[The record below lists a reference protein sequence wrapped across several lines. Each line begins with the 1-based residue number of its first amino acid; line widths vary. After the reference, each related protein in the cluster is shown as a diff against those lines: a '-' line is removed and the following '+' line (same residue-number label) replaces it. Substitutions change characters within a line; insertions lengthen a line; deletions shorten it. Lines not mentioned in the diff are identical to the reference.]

1 MHYKVSFN
9 FCGRAIIVR
18 SINELFDLMHVE
30 MDVRIVYANY
40 GYSRQRDFILDNTCS
55 VSYKTLLDY
64 VSNHLHNLG
73 HCSLTYF
80 GVHGWQTTL
89 IIEPYNV

>member
-18 SINELFDLMHVE
+18 SINELFDLMRVE
-30 MDVRIVYANY
+30 MNVQIVYANY
-40 GYSRQRDFILDNTCS
+40 GYSRQRDFILDNTS
-55 VSYKTLLDY
+55 SDSYKSLLDY
-64 VSNHLHNLG
+64 VSSHLRELR

-80 GVHGWQTTL
+80 GVHGWQSTL